1 MIISLHSGVRPGI
14 LRHAGRRCRGGA
26 EGGYTLQ
33 EAAALAR
40 SSVPAQRAAA
50 CRLLGAV
57 LARARPTPADA
68 LRSVLGPPG
77 CHRVLEVPP
86 GVDPAE
92 ARIPPSARVD
102 AYTRIGAAAL

>member
-1 MIISLHSGVRPGI
+1 MLRHAVRPG
-14 LRHAGRRCRGGA
+14 RCCRGGA
-26 EGGYTLQ
+26 EAGYTLQ

-57 LARARPTPADA
+57 LARARPTPAEA
-68 LRSVLGPPG
+68 LRSALGPPG
-77 CHRVLEVPP
+77 FHRVLEAPP

-92 ARIPPSARVD
+92 ARSPPTARID
-102 AYTRIGAAAL
+102 MCTSSGAAAL